1 MTYKVGEFMKKILSL
16 LIIIVAGFGFYNT
29 IIDSSNAVT
38 ASEDLK
44 NKTVQIGGQ
53 PFGIKFYS
61 QGAMITK
68 VRENS
73 PADTGGLKK
82 NDIIIEIDGE
92 KIKTNEKVKK
102 IIANSRGKELN
113 ITVNRDYEIINIKIT
128 PEFVKNKYTAGIWIK
143 DSCAGIGTITYY
155 DQVNNTFACLGH
167 GICDKDSST
176 LLPMAEGDIC
186 PAIIESIEKGKS
198 GSPGGLNGY
207 FLDEEIGKAYKN
219 SEYGVFCSKEEVT
232 SYTEYKIANKKD
244 IENGQAYIYTTVEGS
259 SPKMYEV
266 NIHQTGILNF
276 DRKKDLVIEI
286 TDKELLEK
294 TGGIVQGMSGS
305 PIIQGDKIVG
315 AITHVFVND
324 PTKGYGILAE
334 TMIENGE

>member
-1 MTYKVGEFMKKILSL
+1 MKKILSL

-29 IIDSSNAVT
+29 IINSSNAVT

-68 VRENS
+68 VREKS
-73 PADTGGLKK
+73 PADAGGLKK
-82 NDIIIEIDGE
+82 NDIIIEINGE
-92 KIKTNEKVKK
+92 KINSNEKVKK
-102 IIANSRGKELN
+102 IIANSNGKELN
-113 ITVNRDYEIINIKIT
+113 ITLNRDYEIINAKIT
-128 PEFVKNKYTAGIWIK
+128 PEYIKNKYTAGIWIK

-155 DQVNNTFACLGH
+155 DEGNNTFACLGH

-186 PAIIESIEKGKS
+186 PAVIESIEKGKS

-207 FLDEEIGKAYKN
+207 FLNEEIGKAYKN
-219 SEYGVFCSKEEVT
+219 SEYGVFCTKEDET
-232 SYTEYKIANKKD
+232 SYKEYKIADKQD
-244 IENGQAYIYTTVEGS
+244 IKNGQAYIYTTVEGS
-259 SPKMYEV
+259 TPKMYEV
-266 NIHQTGILNF
+266 EIQKTGILNF

-286 TDKELLEK
+286 TDKELLKK

-324 PTKGYGILAE
+324 PTRGYGILAE
-334 TMIENGE
+334 TMIENE

>member
-1 MTYKVGEFMKKILSL
+1 MKKILSL
-16 LIIIVAGFGFYNT
+16 LIIIVGGFGFYNT
-29 IIDSSNAVT
+29 IINSSNAVT
-38 ASEDLK
+38 ASEDLR

-113 ITVNRDYEIINIKIT
+113 ITVNRDYEIINVKIT
-128 PEFVKNKYTAGIWIK
+128 PEFIKNKYTAGIWIK

-155 DQVNNTFACLGH
+155 DEKNNTFACLGH

-186 PAIIESIEKGKS
+186 PAVIESIEKGKS
-198 GSPGGLNGY
+198 GAPGGLNGY

-219 SEYGVFCSKEEVT
+219 SEYGVFCTKEEET
-232 SYTEYKIANKKD
+232 SYKEYKIANKKD
-244 IENGQAYIYTTVEGS
+244 IENGQAYIYTTVGGS
-259 SPKMYEV
+259 SPKMYKV

>member
-1 MTYKVGEFMKKILSL
+1 MKKILSL

-29 IIDSSNAVT
+29 IINSSNAVT

-113 ITVNRDYEIINIKIT
+113 ITVNRDYEIINVKIT

-167 GICDKDSST
+167 GICDQDSST

-186 PAIIESIEKGKS
+186 PAVIESIEKGKS

-324 PTKGYGILAE
+324 PTMGYGILAE

>member
-1 MTYKVGEFMKKILSL
+1 MKKILSL
-16 LIIIVAGFGFYNT
+16 LIIIVGGFGFYNT
-29 IIDSSNAVT
+29 IINSSNAVT
-38 ASEDLK
+38 ASEDLR

-113 ITVNRDYEIINIKIT
+113 ITVNRDYEIINVKIT
-128 PEFVKNKYTAGIWIK
+128 PEFIKNKYTAGIWIK

-155 DQVNNTFACLGH
+155 DEKNNTFACLGH

-186 PAIIESIEKGKS
+186 PAVIESIEKGKS
-198 GSPGGLNGY
+198 GAPGGLNGY

-219 SEYGVFCSKEEVT
+219 SEYGVFCTKEEET
-232 SYTEYKIANKKD
+232 SYKEYKIANKKD
-244 IENGQAYIYTTVEGS
+244 IENGQAYIYTTVGGS

>member
-1 MTYKVGEFMKKILSL
+1 MKKILSL

-29 IIDSSNAVT
+29 IINSSNAIT
-38 ASEDLK
+38 ASEDLR

-82 NDIIIEIDGE
+82 NDIIIEIDGK
-92 KIKTNEKVKK
+92 KIKTNEMVKE

-113 ITVNRDYEIINIKIT
+113 ITVNRDYEIINVKIT
-128 PEFVKNKYTAGIWIK
+128 PEFIKNKYTAGIWIK

-155 DQVNNTFACLGH
+155 DEKNNTFACLGH

-186 PAIIESIEKGKS
+186 PAVIESIEKGKS

-219 SEYGVFCSKEEVT
+219 SEYGVFCTKEEET
-232 SYTEYKIANKKD
+232 SYKEYKIANKKV